1 MEIKYVKIL
10 SKRKVFNI
18 KKFIMK
24 LIKKKI
30 INSKNA
36 IYSIDFI
43 NDNGFKFS
51 FLNLGCYIKNI
62 IIPYPNFRKSER

>member
-43 NDNGFKFS
+43 FAAH
-51 FLNLGCYIKNI
+51 LT
-62 IIPYPNFRKSER
+62 IIPSKQKVSSSKSADAIIL